1 MNLQS
6 AAQIVVA
13 SIFGINLGIVGL
25 PKRVSASPIFETS
38 TIEIVKTSESDVSQ
52 SEQETVELETV
63 EQNVIG
69 QDTEQKEIEAQ
80 DTKKQDIKEQK
91 EAAIAE
97 IIEAIAAD
105 SAQLTDT
112 DSADS
117 AQPSTQLLPTQ
128 LLDQLLANALN
139 ANHAPLRPSA
149 EALGEPV
156 SISLETA
163 TSTELPA
170 TIDLA
175 AVSQSFGPSFAPSFN
190 IDPDT
195 VPALRNALNSHNEL
209 TQLYAADT
217 LWTLTSD
224 ANLILPTLISATES
238 NQSETRELALLA
250 IAQLGQEALPAIP
263 ILNDIITSASDR
275 SDDRTRQLAQDALEI
290 VSSENRP
297 ATVLGILA
305 REVQKLGGIPALFR
319 AISRLW

>member
-1 MNLQS
+1 MNCQN
-6 AAQIVVA
+6 ATQIVVA
-13 SIFGINLGIVGL
+13 SILGINLGIAGL
-25 PKRVSASPIFETS
+25 PKRVSASPIFEASTS
-38 TIEIVKTSESDVSQ
+38 KIVGSDVSQ

-63 EQNVIG
+63 EQNIIG

-80 DTKKQDIKEQK
+80 DTKKQDIEEQK

-105 SAQLTDT
+105 SAQPTDT

-117 AQPSTQLLPTQ
+117 AQPSTQLPTQ

-139 ANHAPLRPSA
+139 ANHAPPRPGA

-175 AVSQSFGPSFAPSFN
+175 AISQSFGPSFN

-217 LWTLTSD
+217 LWTLTGD

-250 IAQLGQEALPAIP
+250 IAQLGQEALPAVP
-263 ILNDIITSASDR
+263 ILNDIITSDRDR
-275 SDDRTRQLAQDALEI
+275 SDDRTRQLAQDALEV